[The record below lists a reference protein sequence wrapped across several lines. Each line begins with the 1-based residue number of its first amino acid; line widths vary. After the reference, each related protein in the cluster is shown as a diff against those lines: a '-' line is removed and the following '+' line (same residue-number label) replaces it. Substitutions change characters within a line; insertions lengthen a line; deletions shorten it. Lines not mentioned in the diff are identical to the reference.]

1 MGFGFFLLNQVMTE
15 IYFCC
20 KNATCYLCFWKMCRV
35 SINQHYESGPSERA
49 SQVVYVLLPTG
60 KLTQEPILKGMFRQ
74 KGLKVIVFKQESNS
88 FLRMWYI
95 FVIIQGKANCGP
107 GMKFRIREPVIWFS
121 DLIAPRFV
129 FFIPRSTLFKDS

>member
-1 MGFGFFLLNQVMTE
+1 MTSMQFFRLLKGDSSIPSFESNISFFFFFLLNQVITE

-20 KNATCYLCFWKMCRV
+20 KNATCYLYSWKMYRV

-60 KLTQEPILKGMFRQ
+60 KLTQEPILKGMFTQ

-88 FLRMWYI
+88 FLRIWYI
-95 FVIIQGKANCGP
+95 FLIIQGKANCGP
-107 GMKFRIREPVIWFS
+107 GMKCRIREPVI
-121 DLIAPRFV
+121 
-129 FFIPRSTLFKDS
+129 